1 MPLFSS
7 TYLKKA
13 KKVATPTRKSANL
26 ISESFL
32 SVRKFMDQTLL
43 DTMRVIAL
51 PTKTN
56 FRGINI
62 REVALFQGEFGWGE
76 FSPFLEYDHAES
88 APWLACAI
96 EAATKPRPQ
105 LYRNSVKV
113 NGTIPAT
120 NDKNVIKA
128 LVETYQGVTT
138 FKVKVGDNLSE
149 DIARLAQ
156 IRSLGRKIKIRIDV
170 NGLWSV
176 KDALTNLYTFYEEVG
191 PFEYVEQPC
200 ATLEELRELKASIRI
215 PIKIA
220 VDEVLRK
227 AKDPFAVDLTGAA
240 DLVMLKVQPLGG
252 IARAHKLAEHHKLPV
267 VVSSALESAVG
278 INYGLQLAASF
289 PEMNFDCGLGTG
301 SLLAAN
307 VADLPIVD
315 GQIEITDVEPEFNG
329 YEVAPDR
336 FEWWK
341 NRVMKTAE
349 LL

>member
-1 MPLFSS
+1 MDLS
-7 TYLKKA
+7 L
-13 KKVATPTRKSANL
+13 L
-26 ISESFL
+26 ES
-32 SVRKFMDQTLL
+32 
-43 DTMRVIAL
+43 MRVIAL

-56 FRGINI
+56 FRGVNV
-62 REVALFQGEFGWGE
+62 REVALFRGEYGWGE
-76 FSPFLEYDHAES
+76 FSPFLEYDYQEC
-88 APWLACAI
+88 APWLMCAI

-105 LYRNSVKV
+105 LYRNSVRV

-120 NDKNVIKA
+120 NGKSVIKS
-128 LVETYQGVTT
+128 LIETYQGVKT
-138 FKVKVGDNLSE
+138 FKVKVGDNLGE
-149 DIARLAQ
+149 DIVRLAQ
-156 IRSLGRKIKIRIDV
+156 IRSLGRDIKIRIDV

-176 KDALTNLYTFYEEVG
+176 KDALTNLYAFYEEVG

-200 ATLEELRELKASIRI
+200 ATLEELRELKASIHI
-215 PIKIA
+215 PLKIA

-227 AKDPFAVDLTGAA
+227 AKDPFDIDLSGAA
-240 DLVMLKVQPLGG
+240 DFVMLKVQPLGG
-252 IARAHKLAEHHKLPV
+252 IARAHQLAEHHKLPV

-301 SLLAAN
+301 SLLGAD
-307 VADLPIVD
+307 VASLPIVN
-315 GQIEITDVEPEFNG
+315 GEIEITEVEPDFNG

-336 FEWWK
+336 YEWWK